1 MKKHEAAV
9 RNAEA
14 LLRQPRCNVAVL
26 GCPARTWYVDRAR
39 VAEITWWLLEE
50 NAVVRIGGKLPFDP
64 LVEAAAVE
72 YADSEP
78 LAALL
83 LTCFGPVD
91 TEERL
96 HLDEIDPRILE
107 GADLVV
113 AFPVEGRDVLSADPL
128 VEYAL
133 LSRLPVLAVYRDTM
147 RWFTVENYVFG

>member
-9 RNAEA
+9 RSAEA
-14 LLRQPRCNVAVL
+14 LLRQPSCNVAVL

-50 NAVVRIGGKLPFDP
+50 HAVIRIGGKLPFDP
-64 LVEAAAVE
+64 LVEAAAE
-72 YADSEP
+72 EWDEGADT
-78 LAALL
+78 LFV
-83 LTCFGPVD
+83 TCFGPED
-91 TEERL
+91 IDERL
-96 HLDEIDPRILE
+96 QLTDIDPAILE
-107 GADLVV
+107 GIDFVV

-133 LSRLPVLAVYRDTM
+133 LSKLPVLAVYRDTM